1 MIRIIESVKDY
12 VSEKYWNFVMYREI
26 NTKDPNYFGEVS
38 DKIAEELFDFFNEL
52 IADEINETESWAD
65 DSDLSIAD
73 ETTSTDSW
81 VSDRRLKANFRNHCV
96 GSKNKKS
103 DRRNIRYDFTST
115 DELKEYG
122 EKIISKVLRLNFDF
136 DSLCTPEIAL
146 ALSNLKKMP
155 MSVIFDIPCGFENDY
170 GSFKIGLNSFAN
182 DVTTNFPTAN
192 TINVLIIS
200 KANNTISM
208 FPVDSDYIGDLIKIL
223 ICKYTRDKG
232 IKKLYKKLKALQQ
245 TEINENT

>member
-115 DELKEYG
+115 PY
-122 EKIISKVLRLNFDF
+122 NY
-136 DSLCTPEIAL
+136 SLH
-146 ALSNLKKMP
+146 S
-155 MSVIFDIPCGFENDY
+155 
-170 GSFKIGLNSFAN
+170 
-182 DVTTNFPTAN
+182 
-192 TINVLIIS
+192 
-200 KANNTISM
+200 
-208 FPVDSDYIGDLIKIL
+208 
-223 ICKYTRDKG
+223 R
-232 IKKLYKKLKALQQ
+232 
-245 TEINENT
+245 

>member
-155 MSVIFDIPCGFENDY
+155 MSVIFDTPCGFENDY

-182 DVTTNFPTAN
+182 DITTGFPSAN
-192 TINVLIIS
+192 TVNLSIIS
-200 KANNTISM
+200 GANETVSM
-208 FPVDSDYIGDLIKIL
+208 LAIDSDLIDNEIGRLIGEYIGDKN
-223 ICKYTRDKG
+223 
-232 IKKLYKKLKALQQ
+232 IKKLNKKLKALQQ
-245 TEINENT
+245 TANNKNS